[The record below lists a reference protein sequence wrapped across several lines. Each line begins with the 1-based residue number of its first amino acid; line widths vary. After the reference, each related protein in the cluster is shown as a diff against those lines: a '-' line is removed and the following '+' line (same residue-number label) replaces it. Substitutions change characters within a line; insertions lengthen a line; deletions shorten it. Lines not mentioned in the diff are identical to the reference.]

1 MTMQMQRRI
10 ALTTRILLGAIAA
23 SLLLST
29 AWWLY
34 ALIASHQGNREPVEV
49 AIPDVSSVRF
59 DASGNYPAML
69 ERPLFWPERKPA
81 PPGETAEAASGE
93 AAAAGPEG
101 LVYLGVIV
109 KGDVKQALLKDGDEV
124 RVLHEGERIRGL
136 AIRRI
141 GVDGVTLA
149 GNAGDVHL
157 PAPVDN
163 SATIDIRRTQ

>member
-1 MTMQMQRRI
+1 
-10 ALTTRILLGAIAA
+10 
-23 SLLLST
+23 
-29 AWWLY
+29 
-34 ALIASHQGNREPVEV
+34 V

-59 DASGNYPAML
+59 DPSGNYPAML

-81 PPGETAEAASGE
+81 PPAETAEAASGE

-149 GNAGDVHL
+149 GSAGDVHL
-157 PAPVDN
+157 PVPVDH
-163 SATIDIRRTQ
+163 SDTIDIRRTQ

>member
-34 ALIASHQGNREPVEV
+34 ALFASHQGNREPVEV

-81 PPGETAEAASGE
+81 PPGETAEAGSGAE
-93 AAAAGPEG
+93 AAGTEG

-124 RVLHEGERIRGL
+124 RVLHEGETIRGL